1 MNFFINFAACTGHTY
16 AILSK
21 YRNFITA
28 MQLFYAPDLVPP
40 EHTLDEEES
49 KHCVRVLRMGV
60 GDRLSVTDGRGNL
73 YRCEVVDADPR
84 RCRIR
89 VVDCQSEFERLPYRL
104 TMAVAPTKNADRF
117 EWFLEKA
124 TEVGVAEIVPLET
137 EHSERRSFKAER
149 GEKVIT
155 AAMKQ
160 SLKAYRPVLHPL
172 TEFRKAVERPFEG
185 RKFIAHCDPA
195 RTPVGKAYLTHTLQR
210 GESAVIFIGP
220 EGDFSP
226 AEIDFALAHGFE
238 EITLGTQRLRT
249 ETAAVVAT
257 VMAAVANN

>member
-1 MNFFINFAACTGHTY
+1 
-16 AILSK
+16 
-21 YRNFITA
+21 
-28 MQLFYAPDLVPP
+28 MQLFYAPGLVPP

-49 KHCVRVLRMGV
+49 KHCVRVLRMSI
-60 GDRLSVTDGRGNL
+60 GDTLSVTDGRGNL

-89 VVDCQSEFERLPYRL
+89 VVACETEFERMPYRL

-124 TEVGVAEIVPLET
+124 TEVGVTEIVPLET

-172 TEFRKAVERPFEG
+172 TAFRHAVERTFEG
-185 RKFIAHCDPA
+185 RRFIAHCDAA
-195 RTPVGKAYLTHTLQR
+195 RTPAGKAYLAAALQR
-210 GESAVIFIGP
+210 GESAEVFIGP

-226 AEIDFALAHGFE
+226 AEIDFALTHGFE
-238 EITLGTQRLRT
+238 EITLGPQRLRT

-257 VMAAVANN
+257 VMAAVVNNRES